1 MYAVIE
7 TGGKQ
12 YRVEFGSELHVEL
25 LDATPG
31 SEVTFDRVLLVRT
44 ATSTEVGTPVVSGA
58 KVTALVVGQQR
69 GVKTISFKYRPKARS
84 RVTKGHRQ
92 ELHLIRITEVAV
104 NGTSAKAI
112 WETGAVER
120 EKAHAAAKAVAAEK
134 AKVDAVL
141 AASLKVEAPAE
152 KSVAKAVTKA
162 VAKKP
167 AAKESAAKA
176 DVKPAAKAV
185 TKAVAKKPAAK
196 KSAAK
201 ADVKPTAK
209 AVTKAVAKKPGNA
222 K

>member
-12 YRVEFGSELHVEL
+12 YRVELGSELHVEL

-58 KVTALVVGQQR
+58 KVTALVVGQER

-92 ELHLIRITEVAV
+92 ELHLIKVTEVAV
-104 NGTSAKAI
+104 NGTSAKAL
-112 WETGAVER
+112 WEAGAADR
-120 EKAHAAAKAVAAEK
+120 EKVKAAAVKAAAERAQADAALAEKLKVAAP
-134 AKVDAVL
+134 V
-141 AASLKVEAPAE
+141 E
-152 KSVAKAVTKA
+152 KSDAKAA
-162 VAKKP
+162 AKP
-167 AAKESAAKA
+167 AAKSAA
-176 DVKPAAKAV
+176 KPAAKS
-185 TKAVAKKPAAK
+185 TTKPAAK

-201 ADVKPTAK
+201 KPADAE
-209 AVTKAVAKKPGNA
+209 
-222 K
+222 

>member
-12 YRVEFGSELHVEL
+12 YRVELGSELHVEL

-58 KVTALVVGQQR
+58 KVTALVVGQER

-92 ELHLIRITEVAV
+92 ELHLIKVTEVAV

-112 WETGAVER
+112 WEAGAADR
-120 EKAHAAAKAVAAEK
+120 EKVKAAAVKAAAERAQADAALAEKLKVAAP
-134 AKVDAVL
+134 V
-141 AASLKVEAPAE
+141 E
-152 KSVAKAVTKA
+152 KSEAKAA
-162 VAKKP
+162 AKP
-167 AAKESAAKA
+167 AAKSAA
-176 DVKPAAKAV
+176 KPAAKSTA
-185 TKAVAKKPAAK
+185 KPAAK

-201 ADVKPTAK
+201 KPADAE
-209 AVTKAVAKKPGNA
+209 
-222 K
+222 